1 MSKVKKIITG
11 IIEGGAE
18 AVKDSAKQIAE
29 TVSPVKMLEQALG
42 ITPPTSLGE
51 DEFAK
56 YLKNLGGDLT
66 PQEMEKKRAEF
77 AAREDSEM
85 DEARKVIKSALPDHL
100 KPPPGPPKPS
110 VYDQLKQEEE
120 QKKALAVE
128 AQKKQKQPIAAPSGK
143 QARGSLFAKKK
154 RKASSDIEMGKNIKV
169 G

>member
-1 MSKVKKIITG
+1 MSKVKKIITS

-18 AVKDSAKQIAE
+18 AVKDSAKQIAG

-42 ITPPTSLGE
+42 TAPSAQE
-51 DEFAK
+51 DEFVK

-66 PQEMEKKRAEF
+66 AEEMEKKRAEF

-85 DEARKVIKSALPDHL
+85 DAARKVIKSALPDHL
-100 KPPPGPPKPS
+100 KPPSGPPKPS
-110 VYDQLKQEEE
+110 VFDQMKQEEE

-154 RKASSDIEMGKNIKV
+154 RKAAADIELGKNIKV

>member
-1 MSKVKKIITG
+1 MSKVKKIITS

-18 AVKDSAKQIAE
+18 AVKDSAKQIAG
-29 TVSPVKMLEQALG
+29 TVSPLKMLEQALG
-42 ITPPTSLGE
+42 TVPPSQE
-51 DEFAK
+51 DEFVK

-85 DEARKVIKSALPDHL
+85 DAARKVIKSALPDHL

-110 VYDQLKQEEE
+110 VFDQMKQEEE

-154 RKASSDIEMGKNIKV
+154 RKAATDIEMGKNIKV

>member
-42 ITPPTSLGE
+42 TAPPAQE

-56 YLKNLGGDLT
+56 YLKNLGGELT

-77 AAREDSEM
+77 AARENSEM

-110 VYDQLKQEEE
+110 VYDQLNQEEE

-128 AQKKQKQPIAAPSGK
+128 AQRKQKHSIAAPAGK

-154 RKASSDIEMGKNIKV
+154 RRASSDFEIGKNIKV